1 MDWKKI
7 IISSLKII
15 FGISILI
22 GIVYLYSRHRIE
34 TESDDANVN
43 IQMLANNLES
53 EQEMKVNEMNLVE

>member
-1 MDWKKI
+1 MDWKKL

-15 FGISILI
+15 LGISILI

-34 TESDDANVN
+34 IESNDANVN